1 METRDTRPRGSAFGH
16 LRHTIFG
23 ALRSMVLAGL
33 IFAVLGAV
41 GTEAVGAYL
50 AQGVP
55 TTGTHI
61 AAIALALV
69 LGYAA
74 LLTVAFRALLGGI
87 IHAMEW
93 VVGEVEHLAGGV
105 VRDAESVLHLPGG
118 EHGGRSVPPT
128 ATRSAGGRSSGGMT
142 GGVIGGVS
150 DGTVRTSAV
159 ALLPPTATLNDLSD
173 PEV

>member
-1 METRDTRPRGSAFGH
+1 MDTRNTRSRGSAFGH
-16 LRHTIFG
+16 LRHAIFG
-23 ALRSMVLAGL
+23 AVRGVVLAGL
-33 IFAVLGAV
+33 AFAALGAI

-61 AAIALALV
+61 AAVALALI

-74 LLTVAFRALLGGI
+74 ALTVAFRALLGGI
-87 IHAMEW
+87 IHGMEW
-93 VVGEVEHLAGGV
+93 VVGEIEHLAGGV

-118 EHGGRSVPPT
+118 ERGGRAGTTT
-128 ATRSAGGRSSGGMT
+128 ATRGAGGRSSGGLT
-142 GGVIGGVS
+142 GGVVGGVP

-159 ALLPPTATLNDLSD
+159 ALLPPSATLNDLDD
-173 PEV
+173 PQA